1 MGTTF
6 ANLHVFTDDKE
17 EVLKSLK
24 RLRPKSSYYIGQNQG
39 WTTVLGEN
47 FNWETIGERAGFLSG
62 LISSLVL
69 AIGYFDDEVLEI
81 SIYQN
86 GELLDR
92 YAGGEVLEE
101 YELEPEAFDNATV
114 VKRLGLTIS
123 FDSLAVIFQNED
135 VREILEQ
142 LETVLPVPLILKYDW
157 IEDDE
162 PLRRDFVHI
171 RRSIF

>member
-1 MGTTF
+1 M
-6 ANLHVFTDDKE
+6 
-17 EVLKSLK
+17 
-24 RLRPKSSYYIGQNQG
+24 
-39 WTTVLGEN
+39 
-47 FNWETIGERAGFLSG
+47 
-62 LISSLVL
+62 L

-123 FDSLAVIFQNED
+123 SDSLAVIFQNED